1 MNLILFGAPGAGKG
15 TQSAFLIERYGI
27 PQVSTGDL
35 LRAERRAG
43 TALGDRVRPY
53 MDSGGLVPDDLIIE
67 IARRRLEQPDARRGF
82 ILDGFPRT
90 VAQAEAL
97 DAMLAGLGRALDAVI
112 SLEVSRAELIR
123 RLSDRYSCRTC
134 DAIYTFSPEQARS
147 LPRCARDGGQL
158 YQREDDRPEVVPRR
172 IDVFLHST
180 APLLEYYAG
189 RGILH
194 RIDGERPVE
203 EVRDDILA
211 CLPAEDGVLH
221 R

>member
-67 IARRRLEQPDARRGF
+67 IARRRLEQPDARPGF

-134 DAIYTFSPEQARS
+134 DAIYTFSPEQSRN

-172 IDVFLHST
+172 IDVFLQST